1 VRQRLFFFESHRKG
15 GKTALAL
22 SKERKTQ
29 LISQYQQWL
38 ESSQAQ
44 VLLSYKG
51 LTMKDIDT
59 LRSKLR
65 EIGGEFHIVKNTLT
79 QLAIEKA
86 GLPLPEGYFDETTAM
101 AIAAEDAPAIAKVLL
116 EFAKSSEFLK
126 VKGGYLDKKPMSAE
140 GVKALAELPPL
151 PVMRAQLLGVFLAP
165 ASKLV
170 RTLAEPARGLAAVIK
185 AHAEPATSI
194 AS

>member
-1 VRQRLFFFESHRKG
+1 
-15 GKTALAL
+15 LAL

-38 ESSQAQ
+38 ESTQAQ

-65 EIGGEFHIVKNTLT
+65 EIGGEFHIVKNTLA
-79 QLAIEKA
+79 QLAIEKT
-86 GLPLPEGYFDETTAM
+86 GLPLPEGYFDEST
-101 AIAAEDAPAIAKVLL
+101 AIAVAPDDAPAIAKALL
-116 EFAKSSEFLK
+116 EFAKGSGFLK
-126 VKGGYLDKKPMSAE
+126 VKGGYLEKKPMSAA

-151 PVMRAQLLGVFLAP
+151 PVMRAQLLGVLLAP

-185 AHAEPATSI
+185 AHAEPATAT